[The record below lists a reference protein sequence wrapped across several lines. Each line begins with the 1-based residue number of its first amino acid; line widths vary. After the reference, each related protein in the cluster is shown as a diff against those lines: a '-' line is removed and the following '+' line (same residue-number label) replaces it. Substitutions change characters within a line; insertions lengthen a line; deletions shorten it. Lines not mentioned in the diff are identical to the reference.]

1 MATVWHIVALLKFSP
16 VCRRR
21 VGADAKTN
29 ASERINAAG
38 LGRNHGPGTRA
49 VRSRA
54 VFGLVSLLYRRRAAT
69 ARFGQAV
76 TRRLKDEAGAC
87 WRLRTHLAFQPSK
100 SSRCSAVPAT
110 PPLLHAAPPNPSLKP
125 SPNSKTPGPRCSACH
140 HLQRGPG
147 VFLSVPA

>member
-38 LGRNHGPGTRA
+38 LGGNQEPGTSA

-87 WRLRTHLAFQPSK
+87 WRLRTHLAFQPSR

-110 PPLLHAAPPNPSLKP
+110 PRLLHAAPPNPSLKP
-125 SPNSKTPGPRCSACH
+125 SPNGKPPGPVCGGVHSP
-140 HLQRGPG
+140 QPGPG
-147 VFLSVPA
+147 AFPLVPA